1 MAYKSVLT
9 VVSSLR
15 DCDAILEAAI
25 SFAAQTG
32 AHLDVLTMAIDRAQ
46 PGYYVAGM
54 GTAMQDASLAVAE
67 EERGKIDA
75 AVRAKLEPS
84 DAVWAQE
91 ALVVPQVSVSAV
103 VAARAR
109 FADLVLMAKP
119 YGTDTPS
126 DAPIALESAMF
137 QGRAAVMLL
146 PDGAGVPTQPNRVI
160 VAWNESPEALTAVRA
175 ALPFI
180 VAAGHVEILIIDP
193 ARHAPQS
200 ADPGAELAKMLA
212 RHGAEVS
219 VAIVAQTLP
228 RISDVISRNIEER
241 GADLLVLGAYSH
253 SRFREAI
260 LGGTTRNLL
269 ESAQVPVL
277 MAH

>member
-1 MAYKSVLT
+1 MAYKSVLA
-9 VVSSLR
+9 VISSNR
-15 DCDAILEAAI
+15 ECEAILSAAVE
-25 SFAAQTG
+25 FAAG
-32 AHLDVLTMAIDRAQ
+32 AGAYLDVLTMAIDRAQ

-54 GTAMQDASLAVAE
+54 GAAMQDQSLEAAAHD
-67 EERGKIDA
+67 RDRLA
-75 AVRAKLEPS
+75 DAVRAKLDGGNVS
-84 DAVWAQE
+84 WAQE

-109 FADLVLMAKP
+109 FADLVLMSKP
-119 YGTDTPS
+119 YGDTVPA

-137 QGRAAVMLL
+137 QGRAAVLL
-146 PDGAGVPTQPNRVI
+146 MPEGAQVPVAPKRLI
-160 VAWNESPEALTAVRA
+160 LAWNESPEALTAARA

-180 VAAGHVEILIIDP
+180 TAADQVEVLIIDP
-193 ARHAPQS
+193 ARHAPHS
-200 ADPGAELAKMLA
+200 ADPGAELARMLA
-212 RHGAEVS
+212 RHGAQVS

-228 RISDVISRNIEER
+228 RVSDVIMRNIEER
-241 GADLLVLGAYSH
+241 GADMLVLGAYSH

-269 ESAQVPVL
+269 ESADIPVL